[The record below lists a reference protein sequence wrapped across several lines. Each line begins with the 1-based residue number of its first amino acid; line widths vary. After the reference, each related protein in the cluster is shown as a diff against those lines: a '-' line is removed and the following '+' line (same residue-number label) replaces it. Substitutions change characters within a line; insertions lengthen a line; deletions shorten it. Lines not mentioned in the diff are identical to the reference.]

1 GLRFDRAAV
10 VYRRAIELMPAGANG
25 ENLKIG
31 LGDALANDGRPA
43 EAAKEFL
50 AAAGASPSRQA
61 LELQQ
66 RAGAQL
72 LMGGHIEEGLE
83 VFRAVLESAGFKL
96 ATGPKR
102 ALLSLLLRRLWIR
115 LRGLEFREREA
126 ANIPDDDLFRI
137 DICWAIAAGLGAV
150 DFIRSADFQ
159 SRHLLLALR
168 AGEPY
173 RVSRA
178 ISFEG
183 AQAG

>member
-1 GLRFDRAAV
+1 MRSSFITIASVKLWRHCL
-10 VYRRAIELMPAGANG
+10 E
-25 ENLKIG
+25 
-31 LGDALANDGRPA
+31 LANAGRPA

-50 AAAGASPSRQA
+50 AAARARPSRQA

-115 LRGLEFREREA
+115 LRGLEFTEREA
-126 ANIPDDDLFRI
+126 ANIPDADLFRI

-150 DFIRSADFQ
+150 
-159 SRHLLLALR
+159 
-168 AGEPY
+168 
-173 RVSRA
+173 
-178 ISFEG
+178 
-183 AQAG
+183 